1 VTAMATK
8 EKFITNLHRE
18 ESAFYICRNVCSKT
32 FLSSSVL
39 IFQARFGHAII
50 SRNRIYCN

>member
-1 VTAMATK
+1 MATK
-8 EKFITNLHRE
+8 EKFITNLHRG

-39 IFQARFGHAII
+39 IFQTRFGHAII